1 MMIRAK
7 IAAAILFFLLA
18 GIIALPRPAAAL
30 ETTAEFAMLMDYETG
45 AVLWGKNVDEPMYPS
60 SMSKLMTL
68 EMLFNAIRD
77 GTVSLEDEFR
87 ISEYAWRVGGAASGS
102 STMFAELNSNVPV
115 DAILRSIIIQSGND
129 ACIATAEA
137 LSGSESAFAEAMN
150 ERAKE
155 LGMKNSHFV
164 NSTGWPHPEH
174 IMTAYDLG
182 LLSRHLI
189 MDFPEYYPIFRETEF
204 TWNGIRQGN
213 RNPGLYLD
221 PTIDG
226 LKTGHTQAAG
236 YGLVASAKR
245 GDQRLILV
253 VNGLQ
258 SEKARADETVKL
270 MDWGFRSFKR
280 YDLFAAGA
288 VVENAPVW
296 QGTYGEVPLVSK
308 KDINVII
315 SPQQRRDMKVTV
327 VYQTPIAAPIAVGQ
341 EIGALRIEVP
351 GIPVQ
356 EHPLVAGGA
365 VERQGIFGR
374 AMNALKHMILGS

>member
-1 MMIRAK
+1 MLVRPKFIT
-7 IAAAILFFLLA
+7 AILFLLLA
-18 GIIALPRPAAAL
+18 GGIALPRPAAAL

-45 AVLWGKNVDEPMYPS
+45 AVLWGKNADEEMYPS

-68 EMLFNAIRD
+68 EMLFNALRE
-77 GTVSLEDEFR
+77 GTVSLDDEFR

-155 LGMKNSHFV
+155 LGMNNSHFV

-174 IMTAYDLG
+174 IMSAYDLG
-182 LLSRHLI
+182 LLARHLI
-189 MDFPEYYPIFRETEF
+189 KDFPEYYPIFKETEF
-204 TWNGIRQGN
+204 TWNGIRQAN

-226 LKTGHTQAAG
+226 LKTGHTEAAG

-253 VNGLQ
+253 VNGLP

-270 MDWGFRSFKR
+270 MDWGFRSFKK
-280 YDLFAAGA
+280 YELFTAGA
-288 VVENAPVW
+288 VVDNAPVW
-296 QGTYGEVPLVSK
+296 QGTYDQVPMVTTN
-308 KDINVII
+308 DINIII
-315 SPQQRRDMKVTV
+315 SPQQRKDMKVSV
-327 VYQTPIAAPIAVGQ
+327 VYQAPIAAPVALGQ

-356 EHPLVAGGA
+356 EYPLVAGGA
-365 VERQGIFGR
+365 VDQQGIFGR
-374 AMNALKHMILGS
+374 AIGALKHMILGS

>member
-1 MMIRAK
+1 MTIRVKFVSAV
-7 IAAAILFFLLA
+7 LFFLLA
-18 GIIALPRPAAAL
+18 GMAVLPRPAAAL
-30 ETTAEFAMLMDYETG
+30 ETSAEFAMLMDYDTG
-45 AVLWGKNVDEPMYPS
+45 AVLWGKNVDEQMYPS

-68 EMLFNAIRD
+68 EMLFNAIRE
-77 GTVSLEDEFR
+77 GTVSLDDEFR

-102 STMFAELNSNVPV
+102 STMFADLNSNVPV
-115 DAILRSIIIQSGND
+115 DAILHSIIIQSGND

-155 LGMKNSHFV
+155 LGMNNSHFV

-174 IMTAYDLG
+174 VTTPYDLG
-182 LLSRHLI
+182 LLARHLI
-189 MDFPEYYPIFRETEF
+189 KDFPEYYPIFRQTEF
-204 TWNGIRQGN
+204 TWNGIRQAN

-253 VNGLQ
+253 INGLP

-270 MDWGFRSFKR
+270 IDWGFRSFKK
-280 YDLFAAGA
+280 YKLFDAGA
-288 VVENAPVW
+288 VVDTAPVW
-296 QGTYGEVPLVSK
+296 QGTYDEVPLVSTS
-308 KDINVII
+308 DIQVII
-315 SPQQRRDMKVTV
+315 SPQQRKDMKVSV
-327 VYQTPIAAPIAVGQ
+327 VYQAPVAAPVALGQ
-341 EIGALRIEVP
+341 EIGKLRVEVP
-351 GIPVQ
+351 GAPAQ
-356 EHPLVAGGA
+356 EYPLVAGGA

-374 AMNALKHMILGS
+374 AIGALKHMILGR

>member
-1 MMIRAK
+1 MTIRAK
-7 IAAAILFFLLA
+7 FVSAVLFFLLA
-18 GIIALPRPAAAL
+18 GMAVLPRPAAAL
-30 ETTAEFAMLMDYETG
+30 ETSAEFAMLMDYDTG
-45 AVLWGKNVDEPMYPS
+45 AVLWGKNVDEQMYPS

-68 EMLFNAIRD
+68 EMLFNAIRE
-77 GTVSLEDEFR
+77 GTVSLDDEFR

-102 STMFAELNSNVPV
+102 STMFADLNSNVPV
-115 DAILRSIIIQSGND
+115 DAILHSIIIQSGND

-155 LGMKNSHFV
+155 LGMNNSHFV

-174 IMTAYDLG
+174 VTTPYDLG
-182 LLSRHLI
+182 LLARHLI
-189 MDFPEYYPIFRETEF
+189 KDFPEYYPIFRQTEF
-204 TWNGIRQGN
+204 TWNGIRQAN

-253 VNGLQ
+253 INGLS

-270 MDWGFRSFKR
+270 IDWGFRSFKK
-280 YDLFAAGA
+280 YKLFDAGA
-288 VVENAPVW
+288 VVDTAPVW
-296 QGTYGEVPLVSK
+296 QGTYDEVPLVSTS
-308 KDINVII
+308 DIQVII
-315 SPQQRRDMKVTV
+315 SPQQRKDMKVSV
-327 VYQTPIAAPIAVGQ
+327 VYQAPVAAPVALGQ
-341 EIGALRIEVP
+341 EIGKLRVEVP
-351 GIPVQ
+351 GAPAQ
-356 EHPLVAGGA
+356 EYPLVAGGA
-365 VERQGIFGR
+365 VERKGIFGR
-374 AMNALKHMILGS
+374 AIGALKHMILGS

>member
-1 MMIRAK
+1 MTIRAK
-7 IAAAILFFLLA
+7 FVSAVLFFLLA
-18 GIIALPRPAAAL
+18 GMAVLPRPAAAL
-30 ETTAEFAMLMDYETG
+30 ETSAEFAMLMDYDTG
-45 AVLWGKNVDEPMYPS
+45 AVLWGKNVDEQMYPS

-68 EMLFNAIRD
+68 EMLFNAIRE
-77 GTVSLEDEFR
+77 GTVSLDDEFR

-102 STMFAELNSNVPV
+102 STMFADLNSNVPV
-115 DAILRSIIIQSGND
+115 DAILHSIIIQSGND

-155 LGMKNSHFV
+155 LGMNNSHFV

-174 IMTAYDLG
+174 VTTPYDLG
-182 LLSRHLI
+182 LLARHLI
-189 MDFPEYYPIFRETEF
+189 KDFPEYYPIFRQTEF
-204 TWNGIRQGN
+204 TWNGIRQAN

-253 VNGLQ
+253 INGLS

-270 MDWGFRSFKR
+270 IDWGLRSFKK
-280 YDLFAAGA
+280 YKLFDAGA
-288 VVENAPVW
+288 VVDTAPVW
-296 QGTYGEVPLVSK
+296 QGTYDEVPLVSTS
-308 KDINVII
+308 DIQIII
-315 SPQQRRDMKVTV
+315 SPQQRKDMKVSV
-327 VYQTPIAAPIAVGQ
+327 VYQAPVAAPVALGQ
-341 EIGALRIEVP
+341 EIGKLRVEVP
-351 GIPVQ
+351 GAPAQ
-356 EHPLVAGGA
+356 EYPLVAGGA
-365 VERQGIFGR
+365 VERKGIFGR
-374 AMNALKHMILGS
+374 AIGALKHMILGS

>member
-1 MMIRAK
+1 MTIRAK
-7 IAAAILFFLLA
+7 FVSAVLFFLLA
-18 GIIALPRPAAAL
+18 GMAVLPRPAAAL
-30 ETTAEFAMLMDYETG
+30 ETSAEFAMLMDYDTG
-45 AVLWGKNVDEPMYPS
+45 AVLWGKNVDEQMYPS

-68 EMLFNAIRD
+68 EMLFNAIRE
-77 GTVSLEDEFR
+77 GTVSLDDEFR

-102 STMFAELNSNVPV
+102 STMFADLNSNVPV
-115 DAILRSIIIQSGND
+115 DAILHSIIIQSGND

-155 LGMKNSHFV
+155 LGMNNSHFV

-174 IMTAYDLG
+174 VTTPYDLG
-182 LLSRHLI
+182 LLARHLI
-189 MDFPEYYPIFRETEF
+189 KDFPEYYPIFRQTEF
-204 TWNGIRQGN
+204 TWNGIRQAN

-253 VNGLQ
+253 INGLS

-270 MDWGFRSFKR
+270 IDWGFRSFKK
-280 YDLFAAGA
+280 YKLFDAGA
-288 VVENAPVW
+288 VVDTAPVW
-296 QGTYGEVPLVSK
+296 QGTYDEVPLVSTS
-308 KDINVII
+308 DIQVII
-315 SPQQRRDMKVTV
+315 SPQQRKDMKVSV
-327 VYQTPIAAPIAVGQ
+327 VYQAPVAAPVALGQ
-341 EIGALRIEVP
+341 EIGKLRVEVP
-351 GIPVQ
+351 GAPAQ
-356 EHPLVAGGA
+356 EYPLVAGGA

-374 AMNALKHMILGS
+374 AIGALKHMILGS

>member
-1 MMIRAK
+1 MLARAK
-7 IAAAILFFLLA
+7 FIPAILFLLLA
-18 GIIALPRPAAAL
+18 SIVAMPRPAAAL

-45 AVLWGKNVDEPMYPS
+45 AVLWGKNADEQMYPS

-68 EMLFNAIRD
+68 EMLFNALRE

-102 STMFAELNSNVPV
+102 STMFADLNSNVPV
-115 DAILRSIIIQSGND
+115 EAILRSIVIQSGND

-155 LGMKNSHFV
+155 LGMNNSHFV

-174 IMTAYDLG
+174 VMTAYDLG
-182 LLSRHLI
+182 LLARHLI
-189 MDFPEYYPIFRETEF
+189 MDFPEYYPIFKETEF
-204 TWNGIRQGN
+204 TWNGIRQAN

-226 LKTGHTQAAG
+226 LKTGHTEAAG

-253 VNGLQ
+253 VNGLP

-270 MDWGFRSFKR
+270 MDWGFRSFKK
-280 YDLFAAGA
+280 YELFTAGA
-288 VVENAPVW
+288 VVDNAPVW
-296 QGTYGEVPLVSK
+296 EGTYDQVPMVTK
-308 KDINVII
+308 NDINIII
-315 SPQQRRDMKVTV
+315 SPQQRKDMKVSV
-327 VYQTPIAAPIAVGQ
+327 VYQSPIAAPVAPGQ
-341 EIGALRIEVP
+341 EIGTLKIEVP

-356 EHPLVAGGA
+356 EFPLVAGGA

-374 AMNALKHMILGS
+374 AMGALKHMILGS

>member
-1 MMIRAK
+1 MTIRAK
-7 IAAAILFFLLA
+7 FVSAVLFFLLA
-18 GIIALPRPAAAL
+18 GMAVLPRPAAAL
-30 ETTAEFAMLMDYETG
+30 ETSAEFAMLMDYDTG
-45 AVLWGKNVDEPMYPS
+45 AVLWGKNVDEQMYPS

-68 EMLFNAIRD
+68 EMLFNAIRE
-77 GTVSLEDEFR
+77 GTVSLDDEFR

-102 STMFAELNSNVPV
+102 STMFADLNSNVPV
-115 DAILRSIIIQSGND
+115 DAILHSIIIQSGND

-155 LGMKNSHFV
+155 LGMNNSHFV

-174 IMTAYDLG
+174 VTTPYDLG
-182 LLSRHLI
+182 LLARHLI
-189 MDFPEYYPIFRETEF
+189 KDFPEYYPIFRQTEF
-204 TWNGIRQGN
+204 TWNGIRQAN

-253 VNGLQ
+253 INGLS

-270 MDWGFRSFKR
+270 IDWGFRSFKK
-280 YDLFAAGA
+280 YKLFDAGA
-288 VVENAPVW
+288 VVDTAPVW
-296 QGTYGEVPLVSK
+296 QGTYDEVPLVSTS
-308 KDINVII
+308 DIQIII
-315 SPQQRRDMKVTV
+315 SPQQRKDMKVSV
-327 VYQTPIAAPIAVGQ
+327 VYQAPVAAPVALGQ
-341 EIGALRIEVP
+341 EIGKLRVEVP
-351 GIPVQ
+351 GAPAQ
-356 EHPLVAGGA
+356 EYPLVAGGA

-374 AMNALKHMILGS
+374 AIGALKHMILGS